1 MSLNHS
7 VMHVT
12 LFIIYA
18 YNYKYIDLHRKIFDL
33 FLCLIVYFSEC
44 LFFCGA
50 ILTLCFICF
59 QLLGHFGQF
68 ILVCTKALIGQTY
81 LYCVLYIYY
90 SYGCLDID
98 IREIEREGER
108 ARDKERERKERE
120 RERERERKIFK

>member
-1 MSLNHS
+1 MPITQ
-7 VMHVT
+7 V
-12 LFIIYA
+12 YR
-18 YNYKYIDLHRKIFDL
+18 LHRKSFDL
-33 FLCLIVYFSEC
+33 FLCLIVYFSKC
-44 LFFCGA
+44 PFVCVVS
-50 ILTLCFICF
+50 LCFCCCK
-59 QLLGHFGQF
+59 LLGHFGQF